1 MSQSLTVMPLWCKAA
16 VADWC
21 GAVQLNPSSSAAEE
35 VVNQLGHWGN
45 FAAMCL
51 FFEAIKGCLKD
62 GGLDGLQAR
71 VHIWLSAGGSISQVS
86 IVDSS
91 NLLNLAH

>member
-1 MSQSLTVMPLWCKAA
+1 MPLWCR

-21 GAVQLNPSSSAAEE
+21 GAVQLSPSSLAAEE
-35 VVNQLGHWGN
+35 VVNQLGHRGN

-51 FFEAIKGCLKD
+51 FFQGIQSCLRD

-71 VHIWLSAGGSISQVS
+71 ITFWLSAGGSNSQVR

-91 NLLNLAH
+91 NLLYFAY